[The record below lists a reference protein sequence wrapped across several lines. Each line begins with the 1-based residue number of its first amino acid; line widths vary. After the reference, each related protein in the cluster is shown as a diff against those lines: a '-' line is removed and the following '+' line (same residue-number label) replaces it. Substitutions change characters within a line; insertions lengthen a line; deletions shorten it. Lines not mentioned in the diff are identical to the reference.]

1 MPSEPGLSYCGAML
15 KRHDPDRY
23 LTALFAPA
31 GSREALF
38 ALYAFNLEIARVR
51 EAVREPLA
59 GRVRLQWW
67 REAIAAAAKGES
79 HRHEVLQPLAAA
91 MTERGLTVALMER
104 LIDAREFDL
113 DGEAPRDLPALLDYA
128 EASSSTLTLL
138 AFELLGG
145 EAGRTPEAL
154 AAARALGKAWA
165 LTGLLRA
172 VPFHARARRLYLP
185 LDLLA
190 RHGVRAE
197 DVLELRRP
205 PGLAGV
211 ARELAGEAATQLD
224 EARKAAP
231 GLSRS
236 LLPAL
241 LPGTLAGLYLKR
253 LAQAGFDPYDVRV
266 QTAPPTRIW
275 RLALHNLIRRF

>member
-1 MPSEPGLSYCGAML
+1 MHDRGLSYCGATL

-31 GSREALF
+31 DSRESLF

-67 REAIAAAAKGES
+67 RDAVAAVAKGQPY
-79 HRHEVLQPLAAA
+79 RHEVLQPLAAA
-91 MTERGLTVALMER
+91 IANCGLTVALLER

-128 EASSSTLTLL
+128 EASSSALTLL
-138 AFELLGG
+138 ALELLGG
-145 EAGRTPEAL
+145 EAGRTPAAL
-154 AAARALGKAWA
+154 AAGRALGLAWA

-190 RHGVRAE
+190 RHEVRTE
-197 DVLELRRP
+197 DILELRRP
-205 PGLAGV
+205 PGLAAV
-211 ARELAGEAATQLD
+211 LRELAGEAATQLE
-224 EARKAAP
+224 EARKVARSLP
-231 GLSRS
+231 RS

-275 RLALHNLIRRF
+275 RLALRNLIGRF

>member
-1 MPSEPGLSYCGAML
+1 MASEAGLSYCAATL
-15 KRHDPDRY
+15 KRNDPDRY
-23 LTALFAPA
+23 LTGLFAPVDK
-31 GSREALF
+31 RESLF

-67 REAIAAAAKGES
+67 RDAIAGAVAGQP
-79 HRHEVLQPLAAA
+79 HRHEVLEPLAAA
-91 MTERGLTVALMER
+91 MTDRVLTVTLLER

-128 EASSSTLTLL
+128 DASSSTLTQL
-138 AFELLGG
+138 ALELLGG
-145 EAGRTPEAL
+145 EAGRTPTAL
-154 AAARALGKAWA
+154 AAGHALGLAWA

-172 VPFHARARRLYLP
+172 VPFHAQAGRLYLP

-197 DVLELRRP
+197 DVLELRRS
-205 PGLAGV
+205 PGLAAV
-211 ARELAGEAATQLD
+211 LRELAGEAAMQLE
-224 EARKAAP
+224 EARKAAR
-231 GLSRS
+231 GLPRS

-253 LAQAGFDPYDVRV
+253 LARAGFDPYDVRV

-275 RLALHNLIRRF
+275 RLAFRNLIGRF